1 MITAGLQGSVDKSL
15 WAFKRWRHVLSLSLL
30 RTQRHIH
37 THGRVDSQ
45 YNELIGWNLNNAQA
59 KQSDSWPGK
68 CCVSWT
74 EAVVFLVL
82 REDYRKP
89 LNCFSQMKSILLN
102 KIQAGL
108 YIVVQKYMKYHLNS
122 PFSSCYTS
130 CQLQK
135 KKKKVYIC
143 WKTHLTTLRFLR
155 SINIMY
161 KEGFLFQ
168 CMKEEMGRMTSLNSL
183 ESSVVVLGERHSS
196 LGCGLGGR
204 SPAVL
209 PREPL
214 WHTPRGHRVRVETHQ
229 YSSVWVVKR
238 NEFVTELV

>member
-135 KKKKVYIC
+135 KKKKVFIFAG
-143 WKTHLTTLRFLR
+143 KLV
-155 SINIMY
+155 
-161 KEGFLFQ
+161 
-168 CMKEEMGRMTSLNSL
+168 SLPSDSWEAL
-183 ESSVVVLGERHSS
+183 ILCTKRDFCFSAWRRRW
-196 LGCGLGGR
+196 GGW
-204 SPAVL
+204 L
-209 PREPL
+209 
-214 WHTPRGHRVRVETHQ
+214 H
-229 YSSVWVVKR
+229 
-238 NEFVTELV
+238 